1 MAIENKELTVNEK
14 EWLELI
20 LTKIFLYREEVVN
33 HINRATIIREYTDYY
48 LALKFQVKD
57 MMPPISTKIRIPVE
71 MRVREKEQV
80 PIQFLLH
87 VIQGY
92 VVELEVFKSDSS
104 KINADLIL
112 IDGDVEI
119 LVNPE
124 MVCY

>member
-1 MAIENKELTVNEK
+1 MTIKNKELTVNEK
-14 EWLELI
+14 KWLELI
-20 LTKIFLYREEVVN
+20 LSKNFLYREEVIN

-57 MMPPISTKIRIPVE
+57 IMPPIPTKIRVPVE
-71 MRVREKEQV
+71 MRVSEKEQV

-87 VIQGY
+87 VVEGY
-92 VVELEVFKSDSS
+92 VAELEVFKSDSS

-112 IDGDVEI
+112 IDGGIEI

-124 MVCY
+124 MAC

>member
-20 LTKIFLYREEVVN
+20 LSKNFFYKEEVIN
-33 HINRATIIREYTDYY
+33 QINRATIIREYTDYY

-57 MMPPISTKIRIPVE
+57 MMPPIPTNIRMPVE
-71 MRVREKEQV
+71 MRVREKEKV

-92 VVELEVFKSDSS
+92 VAELEVFKSDSS
-104 KINADLIL
+104 KINDDLIP

-124 MVCY
+124 MVC